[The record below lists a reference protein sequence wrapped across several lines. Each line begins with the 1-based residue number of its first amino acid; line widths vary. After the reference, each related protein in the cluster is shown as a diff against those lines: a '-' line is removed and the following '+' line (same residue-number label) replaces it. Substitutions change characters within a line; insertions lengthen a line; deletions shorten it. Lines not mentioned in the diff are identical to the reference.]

1 MLFRSVAAGR
11 ITADECTWLLR
22 VAAAYATECERHRES
37 APSAMTQPYCVFDM
51 EPYPCPTVCAR
62 EAVERG

>member
-1 MLFRSVAAGR
+1 MLFRS
-11 ITADECTWLLR
+11 ADADWLLR
-22 VAAAYATECERHRES
+22 LAAAYATEVERHRES